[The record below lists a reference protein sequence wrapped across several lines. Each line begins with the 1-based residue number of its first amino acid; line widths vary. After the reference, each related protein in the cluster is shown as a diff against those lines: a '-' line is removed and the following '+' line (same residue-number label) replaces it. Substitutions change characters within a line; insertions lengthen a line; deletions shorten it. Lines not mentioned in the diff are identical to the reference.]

1 MYQTW
6 PVLKS
11 LWLYRKWHFLQIN
24 VLKSD
29 VPNVACTELDVTPF
43 EAVWCYCLSET
54 YKYLDTDKVVMLN
67 SSDEATKL

>member
-1 MYQTW
+1 
-6 PVLKS
+6 
-11 LWLYRKWHFLQIN
+11 LQIN